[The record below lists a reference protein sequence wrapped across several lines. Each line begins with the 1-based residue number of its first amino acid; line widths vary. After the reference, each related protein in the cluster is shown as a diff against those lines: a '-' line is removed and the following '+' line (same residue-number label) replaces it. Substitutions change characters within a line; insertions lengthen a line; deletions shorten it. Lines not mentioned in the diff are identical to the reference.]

1 MRRHAFIPQRGFDN
15 HSRRWSIGPRVNVP
29 EELENDRPEGGN
41 DPVAQLAYLARQG
54 IYDASSN
61 VIAYELLYRHA
72 ESARAAL
79 IEDDTQAT
87 LHVIVQMAIE
97 LGLDR
102 LADKLPVHINYPSE
116 LLEAAVPP
124 PFPASRV
131 VIEVLEGA
139 RSTPKLLAGLA
150 AFRSAGYRIAL
161 DDFCPG
167 VSDSALLP
175 MVDTVKLDISC
186 FAHTELAGLVRDLRK
201 LRVTLVAEH
210 VETASE
216 FERCRALG
224 FDAYQGYFLQHPQM
238 FSARPVPSNRL
249 AALRLVA
256 YLQGKEPNINEVAN
270 LISKDLS
277 LPYQVLRCINSSY
290 YGFTRKVGSIQ
301 QATVILGFERVHQL
315 CALVALR
322 RIEDRPASIFVDAM
336 TRARMCEQLG
346 IQRDRAGDASSLFVT
361 GLFSML
367 DAITGIEMSELLKD
381 LPLSAPVTEALLTR
395 EGPLGLILREVIDY
409 ERGAWTVEAYRGLSP
424 ARLRGVYFEAIRW
437 AQLTF
442 AMTST

>member
-1 MRRHAFIPQRGFDN
+1 MDHLRLKSSAVLGG
-15 HSRRWSIGPRVNVP
+15 SARVNVS
-29 EELENDRPEGGN
+29 EELGKDRTDDG
-41 DPVAQLAYLARQG
+41 VAELAYIARQA

-72 ESARAAL
+72 ESAGTAL
-79 IEDDTQAT
+79 VEDGTQAT

-97 LGLDR
+97 IGLDR
-102 LADKLPVHINYPSE
+102 LADKLPVHINYPSA
-116 LLEAAVPP
+116 LLEAGTPP
-124 PFPASRV
+124 PFPESRV
-131 VIEVLEGA
+131 VIEVLEPGGPMGQGV
-139 RSTPKLLAGLA
+139 RSNPKLLAGLA
-150 AFRSAGYRIAL
+150 AFRAAGYRIAL
-161 DDFCPG
+161 DGFCPG
-167 VSDSALLP
+167 VSDSELLP
-175 MVDTVKLDISC
+175 MADIVKLDISS
-186 FAHTELAGLVRDLRK
+186 FSQAELAGVVRSLRK
-201 LRVTLVAEH
+201 LPVTLIAEH

-238 FSARPVPSNRL
+238 FAARPVPSNRL

-277 LPYQVLRCINSSY
+277 LAYQVLRCINSSY

-301 QATVILGFERVHQL
+301 QATVILGFEKIRQL

-322 RIEDRPASIFVDAM
+322 RIDDDRPPSMLIEAM

-346 IQRDRAGDASSLFVT
+346 VQRDRAGDSSSLFVT
-361 GLFSML
+361 GLFSTL
-367 DAITGIEMSELLKD
+367 DAITGIEMGELVKD
-381 LPLSAPVTEALLTR
+381 LPLAAPVTQALLSQ
-395 EGPLGLILREVIDY
+395 EGPLGVILREVIDY
-409 ERGAWTVEAYRGLSP
+409 ERGAWTVTAYRGLSP

-437 AQLTF
+437 AHQTY
-442 AMTST
+442 AMASG

>member
-1 MRRHAFIPQRGFDN
+1 
-15 HSRRWSIGPRVNVP
+15 
-29 EELENDRPEGGN
+29 
-41 DPVAQLAYLARQG
+41 VAQLASLARQA
-54 IYDASSN
+54 IYDGSAN
-61 VIAYELLYRHA
+61 VIAYELLYQCIDPTKT
-72 ESARAAL
+72 AL
-79 IEDDTQAT
+79 IEDDTQAA

-97 LGLDR
+97 MGLDR

-131 VIEVLEGA
+131 VLEILENV
-139 RSTPKLLAGLA
+139 RSNPKLLAGLA
-150 AFRSAGYRIAL
+150 AFRAAGYRIAL
-161 DDFCPG
+161 DVFSPG
-167 VSDSALLP
+167 ARESALLS
-175 MVDTVKLDISC
+175 MADIVKLDISC
-186 FAHTELAGLVRDLRK
+186 FSPGDLADLVGSLRK
-201 LRVTLVAEH
+201 LPVTLVAEH
-210 VETASE
+210 VELASDL
-216 FERCRALG
+216 ERCRALG

-238 FSARPVPSNRL
+238 FAARPVPSNRL

-256 YLQGKEPNINEVAN
+256 YLQGKEPNINEVAH

-290 YGFTRKVGSIQ
+290 YGLNRKVASIQ
-301 QATVILGFERVHQL
+301 QATVILGLERVHQL

-322 RIEDRPASIFVDAM
+322 QVEDRPSSIFVDAM

-346 IQRDRAGDASSLFVT
+346 RERNRSADSSSLFVT

-381 LPLSAPVTEALLTR
+381 LPLSAPVIQALLSR

-409 ERGAWTVEAYRGLSP
+409 ERGAWTTTAYGGLSP
-424 ARLRGVYFEAIRW
+424 ARLRGVYFEAVRW
-437 AQLTF
+437 AQMTY
-442 AMTST
+442 AMTSS

>member
-1 MRRHAFIPQRGFDN
+1 M
-15 HSRRWSIGPRVNVP
+15 S
-29 EELENDRPEGGN
+29 EELEKHPSDDGS
-41 DPVAQLAYLARQG
+41 DPVAQLAVVARQA

-61 VIAYELLYRHA
+61 VIAYKLLYRDA
-72 ESARAAL
+72 DSAQTAPQA
-79 IEDDTQAT
+79 QAT

-97 LGLDR
+97 IGLDR

-116 LLEAAVPP
+116 LLEAAMPP
-124 PFPASRV
+124 PLPAARV
-131 VIEVLEGA
+131 VIEVSETV
-139 RSTPKLLAGLA
+139 RSNPKLLAGLA
-150 AFRSAGYRIAL
+150 AFRAAGYRIAL
-161 DDFCPG
+161 DFRPG
-167 VSDSALLP
+167 TSDSALLP
-175 MVDTVKLDISC
+175 MADIVKLDISC
-186 FAHTELAGLVRDLRK
+186 FSHAALAALVRSLRK
-201 LRVTLVAEH
+201 LPVTLIAEH

-216 FERCRALG
+216 LEQCRALG

-238 FSARPVPSNRL
+238 FATRPVPASRL

-290 YGFTRKVGSIQ
+290 YGFTRKVASIQ

-322 RIEDRPASIFVDAM
+322 GIEDRPPNIFIDAM

-346 IQRDRAGDASSLFVT
+346 IQRDRATDSSSLFVT
-361 GLFSML
+361 GLLSTL
-367 DAITGIEMSELLKD
+367 DAITGTEMSELLKD
-381 LPLSAPVTEALLTR
+381 LPLSAPVTQALLTQD
-395 EGPLGLILREVIDY
+395 GPLSSILREVIDY
-409 ERGAWTVEAYRGLSP
+409 ERGLWTVTAYRGLSP

-437 AQLTF
+437 AHLTY